1 MTVCLTEHA
10 YLLKVN
16 VIDELAAT
24 HLEPSANLICTDVT
38 GLLWSTSNVGTMFLA
53 LAPLAAAAKL
63 LGRLLIAAVVEPW
76 MT

>member
-1 MTVCLTEHA
+1 LTVCLKEHA
-10 YLLKVN
+10 QSVKVN
-16 VIDELAAT
+16 AIDEFATT